1 MSSSIDFRDLGAW
14 CAAPARELSGRTD
27 LRMRL
32 RILSDADAV
41 HRAIA
46 DEMFAELSENTAA
59 GRPTR
64 WIIPCGP
71 TGQYPHLIDKIH
83 EAGLSLDLLH
93 VFHMDEFL
101 DWQGRPVDTDHPFSM
116 KGWMLRNFYGAIKPE
131 LNVPEGNRHFPDPFN
146 PDALS
151 AAIADAGGVDTA
163 WGGIGYR
170 GHIAFNEP
178 PRSPWHTVSVEDY
191 KQAKTRIVVLNDDT
205 LIAMSQRA
213 AGGCSHVVPPLGVT
227 IGMSD
232 IRAARRIR
240 LFSVTGAWKQTV
252 IRIALF
258 SPPTVEYP
266 VTLLQDHP
274 DLELTVDESTAAAPL
289 DDYGV

>member
-1 MSSSIDFRDLGAW
+1 MSSSIDVRDLRAW
-14 CAAPARELSGRTD
+14 CAAPATELSHRTD

-32 RILSDADAV
+32 QILPDADAV

-46 DEMFAELSENTAA
+46 EEMFAELSENTAA

-71 TGQYPHLIDKIH
+71 TGQYPYLVQRIH
-83 EAGLSLDLLH
+83 DANLSLDALH

-131 LNVPEGNRHFPDPFN
+131 LNVPEANRHFPDPFD
-146 PDALS
+146 PDGLT
-151 AAIADAGGVDTA
+151 AAIAEAGGVDTA

-170 GHIAFNEP
+170 GHVAFNEP
-178 PRSPWHTVSVEDY
+178 PRSPWHTVSVEEY
-191 KQAKTRIVVLNDDT
+191 KQSKTRIVVLNDDT

-213 AGGCSHVVPPLGVT
+213 AGGCSHVVPPLGFT
-227 IGMSD
+227 IGMAD

-252 IRIALF
+252 VRVALF

-274 DLELTVDESTAAAPL
+274 DLVLTVDEATAAAPL

>member
-1 MSSSIDFRDLGAW
+1 MSSSIDFRDLRAW
-14 CAAPARELSGRTD
+14 CTTPASELSSRTD

-32 RILSDADAV
+32 RILPDADAV

-46 DEMFAELSENTAA
+46 DEMFAELSENNAA

-71 TGQYPHLIDKIH
+71 TGQYPYLVDKIH
-83 EAGLSLDLLH
+83 DANLSLDSLH
-93 VFHMDEFL
+93 IFHMDEFL

-116 KGWMLRNFYGAIKPE
+116 QGWMLRNFYGAIKPE
-131 LNVPEGNRHFPDPFN
+131 LNVPEGNRYFPNPFD

-151 AAIADAGGVDTA
+151 AAIAEAGGVDTA

-170 GHIAFNEP
+170 GHVAFNEP
-178 PRSPWHTVSVEDY
+178 PRSPWSTISVEDY
-191 KQAKTRIVVLNDDT
+191 QQSKTRIVVLNDDT

-232 IRAARRIR
+232 IRAAKRIR

-252 IRIALF
+252 VRVALF